1 MQAQVEEDLQSDVDG
16 IADDRA
22 EKVNEEVLGLGDI
35 ALQSF
40 EVKGRRD
47 GRLNRLS
54 SDDGYQSQQSNK
66 KFHC

>member
-22 EKVNEEVLGLGDI
+22 EKVNEEVLGLREI
-35 ALQSF
+35 ALQSRI
-40 EVKGRRD
+40 VNVLRVGRS
-47 GRLNRLS
+47 NRLS
-54 SDDGYQSQQSNK
+54 SDDGYQSEQSNK